1 MNQKDDRGSA
11 MRGEGD
17 LGERDF
23 AVYDGEDPDRV
34 SRRQFV
40 AMMGASLALAGLS
53 GCSVKPAPSG
63 TIVPYVHAPEEIVPG
78 RPLFYATAMARGD
91 GAVGLLVE
99 SHMGRP
105 TKIEGNPL
113 HPASLGATD
122 IFNQA
127 AVLTLYDPDRSK
139 VVLELGQNRTWAE
152 AGTALRLAM
161 NNERSRLGAGLRILT
176 ETVVSPT
183 LGGQLNDLLKA
194 YPQAKW
200 CQYEPLH
207 ADNAYRASQMA
218 FGADVHTRY
227 DFSKADVVL
236 SLDADFLSGTYN
248 LRYAAEFMAR
258 RRVRTDIQGARRAEM
273 NRLYVVET
281 AVTCTGAKA
290 DHRLAVRGSEVESLS
305 QAAAAAMGISAG
317 GAAGEHQKWIAAVV
331 KDLQA
336 HRGRSV
342 VLAGERQPAVVHLL
356 AHAMNDRLG
365 NVGQTVVYTDPVD
378 ARPVDHLQSLRELV
392 DEMRQGRIEFLVVL
406 GGNPVYTAPAD
417 IDFKGEMQKVPL
429 RVHLGLFENETSDQ
443 CHWHLPEA
451 HFLEGWS
458 DARAFDG
465 TASIVQPLIEP
476 LYQGR
481 SVHEVVSLLADSTE
495 RPGYEIVR
503 GYWRKHWE
511 GKDRAADF
519 EESWRGAVHDGVVP
533 KTAFPVKSVR
543 LRDGWEEHLKASGIA
558 VSKIAA
564 EEEGMELAI
573 DADPTIYDG
582 RFANNGWLQE
592 LPKPI
597 SKIAWDN
604 AAIMG
609 PKTAARFGIKPV
621 AYAHGGE
628 RGGYYV
634 PVVTLHVGEHSV
646 RAPAWV
652 VPGHAEGAI
661 TVYLG
666 YGREAAGRVGGSQW
680 QTLGFSAY
688 RFRTSDRPWFATGL
702 RMKKTGD
709 DYPLCCTQGEYG
721 MQEREVVRA
730 GSLEEYQKNPRF
742 AGRQEKEDH
751 REETQRAAES
761 TTLYWPF
768 DYSPPRHKWGMLIDL
783 TTCVG
788 CNACVAACQAENN
801 IPVVGKNQV
810 LAGRVMHWIR
820 VDRYIEDPADRPRG
834 FHFQPLPC
842 MHCEQAPCEYVC
854 PTAATV
860 HSAEGLND
868 MVYNRCVGTRFCS
881 NNCPYK
887 VRRFNFFHYADY
899 KTPSRRLQYN
909 PDVTV
914 RSRGVMEKCTYCV
927 QRIRFAEH
935 DAQAENRAIV
945 DGEVIPACAAACP
958 TQAIAFGDLNDL
970 QSTVKR
976 WKESPLHYALLAE
989 LNTEPRTTYL
999 AALRNLNPE
1008 LEGG

>member
-1 MNQKDDRGSA
+1 MSQKDDRDSPLTA
-11 MRGEGD
+11 AQN
-17 LGERDF
+17 LWERDF
-23 AVYDGEDPDRV
+23 AEHDGGDLDPV
-34 SRRQFV
+34 SRRHFLTI
-40 AMMGASLALAGLS
+40 MGASLALAGVS

-63 TIVPYVHAPEEIVPG
+63 TIVPYVHPPEEIIPG
-78 RPLFYATAMARGD
+78 RPLFFATAMARGA

-105 TKIEGNPL
+105 TKIEGNPS

-127 AVLTLYDPDRSK
+127 AVLTMYDPDRSK
-139 VVLELGQNRTWAE
+139 TVLQLGQTRTWAE
-152 AGTALRLAM
+152 AEAAIRRAM
-161 NNERSRLGAGLRILT
+161 DKERSRQGAGLRILT

-183 LGGQLNDLLKA
+183 LAWQLDELLKA
-194 YPQAKW
+194 NPQAKW

-207 ADNAYRASQMA
+207 ADIAYRASQMA
-218 FGADVHTRY
+218 FGENVHARY

-248 LRYAAEFMAR
+248 LRYAADFMGR
-258 RRVRTDIQGARRAEM
+258 RRVRTDVRSAQQAEM

-281 AVTCTGAKA
+281 AVTSTGAKA
-290 DHRLAVRGSEVESLS
+290 DHRLPLLGRDIEVLTRSV
-305 QAAAAAMGISAG
+305 ATAMGISAG
-317 GAAGEHQKWIAAVV
+317 EAADRHQKWIAAVV

-336 HRGRSV
+336 HRGRCL
-342 VLAGERQPAVVHLL
+342 VLAGERQPAAVHLL

-378 ARPVDHLQSLRELV
+378 ARPVDHAQSLRELV
-392 DEMRQGRIEFLVVL
+392 EEMRQGRVEFLVIL

-417 IDFKGEMQKVPL
+417 IVFKDEMQKVPL
-429 RVHLGLFENETSDQ
+429 RVHLGLFEDETSYQ

-451 HFLEGWS
+451 HFLEAWS

-476 LYQGR
+476 LYGGR
-481 SVHEVVSLLADSTE
+481 SVHEVVSVLAESPQQ
-495 RPGYEIVR
+495 PGYEIVR
-503 GYWRKHWE
+503 GYWRKQWE
-511 GKDRAADF
+511 GKDKSADF
-519 EESWRGAVHDGVVP
+519 EETWRAAVHDGVVP
-533 KTAFPVKSVR
+533 GAAFPTKTVR
-543 LRDGWEEHLKASGIA
+543 LRDGWEKHLKAPGIPA
-558 VSKIAA
+558 SRTAPEK
-564 EEEGMELAI
+564 EGLELAI
-573 DADPTIYDG
+573 DADPCIYDG

-597 SKIAWDN
+597 TKLAWDN

-609 PKTAARFGIKPV
+609 PDTAARFGIKPV

-634 PVVTLHVGEHSV
+634 PVVLLQLGENTL

-652 VPGHAEGAI
+652 MPGHAEGAI
-661 TVYLG
+661 TVHLG
-666 YGREAAGRVGGSQW
+666 YGREAAGRVGGSRSQAM
-680 QTLGFSAY
+680 GFNAY
-688 RFRTSDRPWFATGL
+688 RFRTSDRPWFSPGL
-702 RMKKTGD
+702 RMEKTGD

-721 MQEREVVRA
+721 MHNREVVRA
-730 GSLEEYQKNPRF
+730 GNLEEYRKDPRF
-742 AGRQEKEDH
+742 ARRQEEEHHHEDTE
-751 REETQRAAES
+751 RPSEPTS
-761 TTLYWPF
+761 LYWPF
-768 DYSPPRHKWGMLIDL
+768 DYSPPSRKWGMLIDL

-801 IPVVGKNQV
+801 IPVVGKGQV
-810 LAGRVMHWIR
+810 LAGRSMHWIR
-820 VDRYIEDPADRPRG
+820 VDRYLGDAVDEPRA
-834 FHFQPLPC
+834 FYFQPLPC

-860 HSAEGLND
+860 HSADGLND

-899 KTPSRRLQYN
+899 RTSSRKLQYN

-935 DAQAENRAIV
+935 DAQAANRAIV

-958 TQAIAFGDLNDL
+958 TQAIVFGDLNDP

-976 WKESPLHYALLAE
+976 WKESPLHYGLLAE
-989 LNTEPRTTYL
+989 LNTEPRTAYL
-999 AALRNLNPE
+999 AALRNPNPE
-1008 LEGG
+1008 LEAG